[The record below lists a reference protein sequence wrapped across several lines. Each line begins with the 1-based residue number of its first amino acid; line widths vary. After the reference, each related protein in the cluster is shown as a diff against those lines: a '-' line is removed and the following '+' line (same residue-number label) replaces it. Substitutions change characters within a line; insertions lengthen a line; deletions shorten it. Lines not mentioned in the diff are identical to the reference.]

1 MIMCNL
7 QVLLGRIPDGAIGSD
22 LHLPEFK
29 CSTHK
34 GVPYTLIAILDDVHE
49 NDIYKQM
56 VQLFDWMTCCTGTG
70 FVTGPNLVYLDTDH
84 SHIKALCARMD
95 LPVWVLS
102 TLNTMTEM
110 MSTVDVTKLSSD
122 LNDIRVGDIAFMS
135 GMYSTVVELI
145 KEVHKNDLFK
155 FDLRDGVEGLAN
167 ITLPMYVD
175 EVTDEYVIFDLAP
188 YLKPLVPLNKMKFTR
203 STVAN
208 MEPYIKLYR
217 ESVDE
222 SLSDLWSTG
231 KV

>member
-7 QVLLGRIPDGAIGSD
+7 QVLLGHNPDGVTGGDI
-22 LHLPEFK
+22 HLPEFK

-34 GVPYTLIAILDDVHE
+34 GVPYTLIAILDDIQE
-49 NDIYKQM
+49 NDTYKQM

-102 TLNTMTEM
+102 TLNTITEM

-122 LNDIRVGDIAFMS
+122 LNDIRVGDIAFIS

-188 YLKPLVPLNKMKFTR
+188 YLKPLVPLNKMKFARTA
-203 STVAN
+203 VAN
-208 MEPYIKLYR
+208 MGPYIKLYR

-222 SLSDLWSTG
+222 SLSDLWSTS